1 MLKTNINIRNTFK
14 YYKKN
19 KVAVV
24 SEKDYVK
31 INNAFNKFIIDKVFD
46 GFSVVIP
53 ARMGTLSIVGTK
65 KELKFNENG
74 EPLLPPDWK
83 KTKELW
89 DKNPEAKEK
98 GKRVFHT
105 NEHSDG
111 IVYKFFWSKERV
123 IIPYKTLYSLRMT
136 RTNKRRVW
144 KEIMNGKEFQLKY

>member
-1 MLKTNINIRNTFK
+1 MLKTDINIRSTFK

-31 INNAFNKFIIDKVFD
+31 INNAFNKFIIDKIFEGYNVT
-46 GFSVVIP
+46 IP
-53 ARMGTLSIVGTK
+53 ARMGTISIVGNK
-65 KELKFNENG
+65 KELTFNEDG
-74 EPLLPPDWK
+74 TPILPPDWK
-83 KTKELW
+83 KTKDLW
-89 DKNPEAKEK
+89 DRNPEAKK
-98 GKRVFHT
+98 NKKRVFIT

-111 IVYKFFWSKERV
+111 IIYKFFWSKERV